1 MIETVTHLLPHGIHL
16 SCRTSGPPGR
26 PVLMFLHG
34 FPEGAFVWDTLLA
47 HFARPEHGGYRC
59 VAPNLRGYGASSAP
73 TQVSDYRAKHLIAD
87 VLALIE
93 RESGPAPLAAL
104 AAHDWGGA
112 VAWGLANQHPQRL
125 RRLAIINSPHPGTFW
140 RELRDNRAQQA
151 ASAYMNFLVRPDA
164 EHLLNEDDFRRLW
177 AFFNDDNGQPPHWLD
192 ATTRDLY
199 RTIWRLGLTGGLNY
213 YRASPLRPA
222 TTQDPGARGVEL
234 PPPLWRIEVP
244 TLVLWGT
251 RDRALLPCLLDGLS
265 GHIPHLQTECW
276 DDASH
281 WVVHEHPQRVAKR
294 LGAFVQP

>member
-59 VAPNLRGYGASSAP
+59 VAPNLRGYGGSSAP
-73 TQVSDYRAKHLIAD
+73 REVSDYRAKHLIGD
-87 VLALIE
+87 LLALME
-93 RESGPAPLAAL
+93 KESGSAPLAAL
-104 AAHDWGGA
+104 VAHDWGGA

-125 RRLAIINSPHPGTFW
+125 RRLVIINSPHPGTFW
-140 RELRDNRAQQA
+140 RELRDNPAQQA

-164 EHLLNEDDFRRLW
+164 EHLLAEDDFRRLW
-177 AFFNDDNGQPPHWLD
+177 GFFKDDNGHPPQWLD
-192 ATTRDLY
+192 ATTRDQY
-199 RTIWRLGLTGGLNY
+199 RNLWRLGLTGGLNY

-222 TTQDPGARGVEL
+222 SEHDPGAHGIEC
-234 PPPLWRIEVP
+234 PPRFWRIEVP

-265 GHIPHLQTECW
+265 DHIPQLQTERW
-276 DDASH
+276 SDASH
-281 WVVHEHPQRVAKR
+281 WVVHEHPQRVANR
-294 LGAFVQP
+294 LGAFVQN